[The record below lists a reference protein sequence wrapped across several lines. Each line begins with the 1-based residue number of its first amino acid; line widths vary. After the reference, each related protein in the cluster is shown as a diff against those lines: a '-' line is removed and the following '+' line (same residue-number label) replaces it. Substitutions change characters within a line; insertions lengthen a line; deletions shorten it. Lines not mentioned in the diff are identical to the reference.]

1 MIPEPN
7 EAGSTTMQRRQFVTG
22 SVTTLALAAVPNLA
36 LAANRKF
43 VFKIKTKSGGIV
55 GNIVIEA
62 KDMEAAKYKL
72 RKRYPDCEILEAKE
86 K

>member
-1 MIPEPN
+1 MN
-7 EAGSTTMQRRQFVTG
+7 RRRFIALG
-22 SVTTLALAAVPNLA
+22 AALAVTCYPSLAV
-36 LAANRKF
+36 AASRKF

-62 KDMEAAKYKL
+62 KDAEAAKHKL
-72 RKRYPDCEILEAKE
+72 REQYPDCEILKMEE

>member
-1 MIPEPN
+1 M
-7 EAGSTTMQRRQFVTG
+7 RRRTFLAILLSMVAA
-22 SVTTLALAAVPNLA
+22 TLLWPTPAT
-36 LAANRKF
+36 AANRKF

-62 KDMEAAKYKL
+62 NDIEAAKYKL
-72 RKRYPDCEILEAKE
+72 RQRYPDCEILEGRE

>member
-1 MIPEPN
+1 MH
-7 EAGSTTMQRRQFVTG
+7 RRIFLLTA
-22 SVTTLALAAVPNLA
+22 ALSLMPAVA
-36 LAANRKF
+36 FAKNRKF

-62 KDMEAAKYKL
+62 KDIEAAKHIL
-72 RKRYPDCEILEAKE
+72 RERYLGCEILEASE

>member
-1 MIPEPN
+1 MH
-7 EAGSTTMQRRQFVTG
+7 RRFFLVACFAC
-22 SVTTLALAAVPNLA
+22 VLAIDVQAAA
-36 LAANRKF
+36 DKKF

-62 KDMEAAKYKL
+62 KDIEAAKVKL
-72 RKRYPDCEILEAKE
+72 RKRYPDCEILEGRE

>member
-1 MIPEPN
+1 MIAVRN
-7 EAGSTTMQRRQFVTG
+7 EAGSTTMQRRQFVAG
-22 SVTTLALAAVPNLA
+22 CVTTLALVAAPSLA
-36 LAANRKF
+36 FGASRKF

-72 RKRYPDCEILEAKE
+72 RQRYPGCEIMEAKE

>member
-1 MIPEPN
+1 VRRRSFLTAILGA
-7 EAGSTTMQRRQFVTG
+7 AGV
-22 SVTTLALAAVPNLA
+22 AACVPSGV

-43 VFKIKTKSGGIV
+43 VFKIKTNSGGIV

-72 RKRYPDCEILEAKE
+72 RKRYPGCEILEAKE

>member
-1 MIPEPN
+1 MN
-7 EAGSTTMQRRQFVTG
+7 RREFVAMG
-22 SVTTLALAAVPNLA
+22 LAALWLPRQA
-36 LAANRKF
+36 TAANRKF

-62 KDMEAAKYKL
+62 KDAEAAKYKL
-72 RKRYPDCEILEAKE
+72 RQRYPDCEIMEMKE

>member
-1 MIPEPN
+1 MK
-7 EAGSTTMQRRQFVTG
+7 RRQFLSLGVAVVGTCWPC
-22 SVTTLALAAVPNLA
+22 LAV
-36 LAANRKF
+36 AANRTF

-62 KDMEAAKYKL
+62 KDSENAKYKL
-72 RKRYPDCEILEAKE
+72 RKRYPDCEIMEMKE